1 MERKQNMSFDGMFTH
16 VMVNELNQNL
26 RGGRIA
32 KIQQPF
38 ANELILTVRSNRKN
52 QQLLLSAHPSYA
64 RVQIT
69 DQPFANPAKPSTFV
83 MSLRKYITSAIVQ
96 DFKQLNNDRIV
107 IIDLS
112 AKNELG
118 DIHEYTL
125 ITEIMSRHSN
135 IFLVNKENG
144 KIIDLVKRVSPE
156 NNSFRG
162 LLPGDDYKLPP
173 AQNKINPFEQNDE
186 SLSDLTASDLRS
198 KYEGIGLDTSAELEA
213 FLNDG
218 NTLSD
223 FINLYQNNLHPNSAN
238 SNSKHKLGFFPIA
251 FTNTTQEVKGFA
263 TLSEL
268 LDNYYL
274 DKARVDRIEQ
284 QTKSITRRLDIIL
297 KKDKSKIKKL
307 NKQLDQTKIMSKY
320 NLYGELLTTYM
331 SKVKRGSSTITLTN
345 YYNNEDVK
353 IKLNPEYSPS
363 ENAQHY
369 YKKYRKLQNS
379 IPHINEQLEIT
390 TNEVNYLESVLASL
404 DYVDIEDVDGIVD
417 ELIDSGYI
425 KKRRKNARKKRKKHI
440 GEDFRSTN
448 GIDITVGKNNLE
460 NDQLTMKLSQKNHY
474 WFHVKDIPGSH
485 VILKTSDPDEQSI
498 TEAATIAA
506 YYSKA
511 RESSKVPVDYV
522 QIRNIRKPNGAK
534 PGFVIF
540 EGQKTILVDPDR
552 QMVADL
558 KK

>member
-1 MERKQNMSFDGMFTH
+1 MSFDGMFTH

-38 ANELILTVRSNRKN
+38 ANELILTIRSNRKN

-107 IIDLS
+107 IVDLS

-118 DIHEYTL
+118 DIHEYRL

-144 KIIDLVKRVSPE
+144 KIIDLIKRVSPE

-173 AQNKINPFEQNDE
+173 AQNKINPFSAKNENLQD
-186 SLSDLTASDLRS
+186 LSAADIRQ
-198 KYEGIGLDTSAELEA
+198 KYEGIGLDTSYELEKFIA
-213 FLNDG
+213 AG
-218 NTLSD
+218 QTLDD
-223 FINLYQNNLHPNSAN
+223 FMNLYENHLMPNTAN
-238 SNSKHKLGFFPIA
+238 TKDKHKLGFFPIG
-251 FTNTTQEVKGFA
+251 FSNTTTEVNTYA
-263 TLSEL
+263 SLSEL

-284 QTKSITRRLDIIL
+284 QTKSITHRLDIIL

-307 NKQLDQTKIMSKY
+307 NKQLSQTDVMAKY

-331 SKVKRGSSTITLTN
+331 SQVKRGSSSIVLTN
-345 YYNNEDVK
+345 YYNNEEVK

-363 ENAQHY
+363 DNAQHY

-379 IPHINEQLEIT
+379 IPHVQEQLDIT

-404 DYVDIEDVDGIVD
+404 EYVDIEDVDGIVD
-417 ELIDSGYI
+417 ELVDSGYI
-425 KKRRKNARKKRKKHI
+425 KKKRRNARKKRKKHV
-440 GEDFRSTN
+440 GEDFQSST
-448 GIDITVGKNNLE
+448 GVDIIVGKNNIE

-511 RESSKVPVDYV
+511 RDSSKVPVDYV
-522 QIRNIRKPNGAK
+522 KIKNIRKPNGAK
-534 PGFVIF
+534 PGYVIF

-552 QMVADL
+552 QLVADL
-558 KK
+558 KAK

>member
-1 MERKQNMSFDGMFTH
+1 MSFDGMFTH

-38 ANELILTVRSNRKN
+38 ANELILTIRSNRKN

-107 IIDLS
+107 IVDLS

-118 DIHEYTL
+118 DIHEYRL

-135 IFLVNKENG
+135 IFLLNKENG
-144 KIIDLVKRVSPE
+144 KIIDLIKRVSPE

-173 AQNKINPFEQNDE
+173 AQNKINPFSTKNENLQD
-186 SLSDLTASDLRS
+186 LSAADIRQ
-198 KYEGIGLDTSAELEA
+198 KYEGIGLDTSYELEKFIA
-213 FLNDG
+213 AG
-218 NTLSD
+218 QTLDD
-223 FINLYQNNLHPNSAN
+223 FMNLYENHLMPNTAN
-238 SNSKHKLGFFPIA
+238 TKDKHKLGFFPIG
-251 FTNTTQEVKGFA
+251 FSNTTTEVNTYA
-263 TLSEL
+263 SLSEL

-284 QTKSITRRLDIIL
+284 QTKSITHRLDIIL

-307 NKQLDQTKIMSKY
+307 NKQLSQTDVMAKY

-331 SKVKRGSSTITLTN
+331 SQVKRGSSSIVLTN
-345 YYNNEDVK
+345 YYNNEEVK

-363 ENAQHY
+363 DNAQHY

-379 IPHINEQLEIT
+379 IPHVQEQLDIT

-404 DYVDIEDVDGIVD
+404 EYVDIEDVDGIVD

-425 KKRRKNARKKRKKHI
+425 KKKRRNARKKRKKHV
-440 GEDFRSTN
+440 GEDFQSST
-448 GIDITVGKNNLE
+448 GVDIIVGKNNIE

-511 RESSKVPVDYV
+511 RDSSKVPVDYV
-522 QIRNIRKPNGAK
+522 KIKNIRKPNGAK
-534 PGFVIF
+534 PGYVIF

-552 QMVADL
+552 QLVADL
-558 KK
+558 KAK

>member
-1 MERKQNMSFDGMFTH
+1 MSFDGMFTH

-38 ANELILTVRSNRKN
+38 ANELILTIRSNRKN

-83 MSLRKYITSAIVQ
+83 MSLRKYITSAIIQ

-107 IIDLS
+107 IVDLS

-118 DIHEYTL
+118 DIHEYRL

-135 IFLVNKENG
+135 IFLLNKENG
-144 KIIDLVKRVSPE
+144 KIIDLIKRVSPE

-173 AQNKINPFEQNDE
+173 AQNKINPFSTKNENLQD
-186 SLSDLTASDLRS
+186 LSAADIRQ
-198 KYEGIGLDTSAELEA
+198 KYEGIGLDTSYELEKFIA
-213 FLNDG
+213 AG
-218 NTLSD
+218 QTLDD
-223 FINLYQNNLHPNSAN
+223 FMNLYENHLMPNTAN
-238 SNSKHKLGFFPIA
+238 TKDKHKLGFFPIG
-251 FTNTTQEVKGFA
+251 FSNTTTEVNTYA
-263 TLSEL
+263 SLSEL

-284 QTKSITRRLDIIL
+284 QTKSITHRLDIIL

-307 NKQLDQTKIMSKY
+307 NKQLSQTDVMAKY

-331 SKVKRGSSTITLTN
+331 SQVKRGSSSIVLTN
-345 YYNNEDVK
+345 YYNNEEVK

-363 ENAQHY
+363 DNAQHY

-379 IPHINEQLEIT
+379 IPHVQEQLDIT

-404 DYVDIEDVDGIVD
+404 EYVDIEDVDGIVD

-425 KKRRKNARKKRKKHI
+425 KKKRRNARKKRKKHV
-440 GEDFRSTN
+440 GEDFQSST
-448 GIDITVGKNNLE
+448 GVDIIVGKNNIE

-511 RESSKVPVDYV
+511 RDSSKVPVDYV
-522 QIRNIRKPNGAK
+522 KIKNIRKPNGAK
-534 PGFVIF
+534 PGYVIF

-552 QMVADL
+552 QLVADL
-558 KK
+558 KAK

>member
-1 MERKQNMSFDGMFTH
+1 MSFDGMFTH
-16 VMVNELNQNL
+16 AMVNELNQNL
-26 RGGRIA
+26 SGGRIS

-69 DQPFANPAKPSTFV
+69 NQPFANPAKPSTFV

-96 DFKQLNNDRIV
+96 NFRQLNNDRV
-107 IIDLS
+107 VMIDLS

-118 DIHEYTL
+118 DIHDYTL
-125 ITEIMSRHSN
+125 ITEIMARHSN

-144 KIIDLVKRVSPE
+144 KIVDLIKRVSPE

-173 AQNKINPFEQNDE
+173 AQNKINPFATEDE
-186 SLSDLTASDLRS
+186 NITSLSAKDIRE
-198 KYEGIGLDTSAELEA
+198 KYEGIGLDTSAELEK
-213 FLNDG
+213 FVEQG
-218 NTLSD
+218 QTLDD
-223 FINLYQNNLHPNSAN
+223 FIQLYQNDLYPNTAN
-238 SNSKHKLGFFPIA
+238 SNSKHKLGFFPIL
-251 FTNTTQEVKGFA
+251 FTNTTTKINTYSSLG
-263 TLSEL
+263 EL

-274 DKARVDRIEQ
+274 DKARIDRIEQ
-284 QTKSITRRLDIIL
+284 QTKSITHRLDIIL

-307 NKQLDQTKIMSKY
+307 NKQLDQTDVMNKY

-331 SKVKRGSSTITLTN
+331 SKIEHGSSSITLTN
-345 YYNNEDVK
+345 YYNNEEVT

-363 ENAQHY
+363 LNAQSY

-379 IPHINEQLEIT
+379 IPHVKEQLEIT

-404 DYVDIEDVDGIVD
+404 EYVDIDDVDGIVE

-425 KKRRKNARKKRKKHI
+425 KKKRKNARKKRKKKI
-440 GEDFRSTN
+440 GEDFKSTN

-460 NDQLTMKLSQKNHY
+460 NDQLTMKISQKNHY

-498 TEAATIAA
+498 IEAATIAA

-511 RESSKVPVDYV
+511 RDSSKVPVDYV

-552 QMVADL
+552 QLVTNL
-558 KK
+558 KVK

>member
-1 MERKQNMSFDGMFTH
+1 MFTH
-16 VMVNELNQNL
+16 AMVNELNQNL
-26 RGGRIA
+26 RGGRIS

-52 QQLLLSAHPSYA
+52 RQLLLSAHPSYA

-69 DQPFANPAKPSTFV
+69 QQPFANPAKPSTFV
-83 MSLRKYITSAIVQ
+83 MSLRKYITSAIVE
-96 DFKQLNNDRIV
+96 DFRQLNNDRV
-107 IIDLS
+107 VSIDLS

-118 DIHEYTL
+118 DIHSYTL
-125 ITEIMSRHSN
+125 VTEIMSRHSN
-135 IFLVNKENG
+135 IFLINKETG
-144 KIIDLVKRVSPE
+144 KIVDLIKRVSPE

-173 AQNKINPFEQNDE
+173 AQNKINPFSTTGD
-186 SLSDLTASDLRS
+186 DLTGMSATDIRQ
-198 KYEGIGLDTSAELEA
+198 KYEGIGLDTSAELEQYIA
-213 FLNDG
+213 QGNSFNDFLKG
-218 NTLSD
+218 
-223 FINLYQNNLHPNSAN
+223 YQENLHPNAAN
-238 SNSKHKLGFFPIA
+238 NNKHKLGFFPIS
-251 FTNTTQEVKGFA
+251 FSNTTTEVNDYPS
-263 TLSEL
+263 LSEL

-274 DKARVDRIEQ
+274 DKARLDRIEQ
-284 QTKSITRRLDIIL
+284 QTKSVTHRLSIIL
-297 KKDKSKIKKL
+297 KKDKSKVKKL
-307 NKQLDQTKIMSKY
+307 NQQLSATDVMAKY

-331 SKVKRGSSTITLTN
+331 SQIKHGSSSITLTN
-345 YYNNEDVK
+345 YYNNEEVT

-363 ENAQHY
+363 LNAQSY

-379 IPHINEQLEIT
+379 IPHIKEQLEIT

-404 DYVDIEDVDGIVD
+404 EYVDIEDVDGIVD

-425 KKRRKNARKKRKKHI
+425 KKKRKNAPKKRKKKI
-440 GEDFRSTN
+440 GEDFKSTN
-448 GIDITVGKNNLE
+448 GVEITVGKNNLE
-460 NDQLTMKLSQKNHY
+460 NDQLTMKLAQKNHY

-511 RESSKVPVDYV
+511 RDSSKVPVDYV
-522 QIRNIRKPNGAK
+522 QIKHIRKPNGAK

-552 QMVADL
+552 KLVTDL
-558 KK
+558 KED

>member
-1 MERKQNMSFDGMFTH
+1 MSFDGMFTH
-16 VMVNELNQNL
+16 AMVNELNQNL
-26 RGGRIA
+26 SGGRIS

-52 QQLLLSAHPSYA
+52 RQLLLSAHPSYA

-96 DFKQLNNDRIV
+96 DFRQLNNDRV
-107 IIDLS
+107 VSIDLS

-125 ITEIMSRHSN
+125 VTEIMARHSN
-135 IFLVNKENG
+135 IFLINKETG
-144 KIIDLVKRVSPE
+144 KIVDLIKRVSPE

-173 AQNKINPFEQNDE
+173 AQNKINPFSTKDE
-186 SLSDLTASDLRS
+186 NLNNLSASEIRD
-198 KYEGIGLDTSAELEA
+198 KYEGIGLDTSAELVEFVKQGNSLDDFMA
-213 FLNDG
+213 RYNND
-218 NTLSD
+218 
-223 FINLYQNNLHPNSAN
+223 LHPNTAK
-238 SNSKHKLGFFPIA
+238 SNDKHKLGFFPIA
-251 FTNTTQEVKGFA
+251 FKNTTTEVNSYGS
-263 TLSEL
+263 LSEL
-268 LDNYYL
+268 LDNYYV
-274 DKARVDRIEQ
+274 DKARLDRIEQ
-284 QTKSITRRLDIIL
+284 QTKSITHRLDIIL

-307 NKQLDQTKIMSKY
+307 NKQLQHTDIMNKY

-331 SKVKRGSSTITLTN
+331 SKIQHGSSSITLTN
-345 YYNNEDVK
+345 YYNNEEVT

-363 ENAQHY
+363 LNAQSY

-379 IPHINEQLEIT
+379 IPHINEQLAIT

-404 DYVDIEDVDGIVD
+404 EYVDIEDVDGIVY
-417 ELIDSGYI
+417 ELIESGYI
-425 KKRRKNARKKRKKHI
+425 KKKRRNAPKKRKKKI
-440 GEDFRSTN
+440 GENFKTTT
-448 GIDITVGKNNLE
+448 GVEITVGKNNLE

-511 RESSKVPVDYV
+511 RDSSKVPVDYV
-522 QIRNIRKPNGAK
+522 QIKNIRKPNGAK

-552 QMVADL
+552 KLVSDL
-558 KK
+558 KV